1 MHRINFDEILY
12 AQGLRDYVLLHFDSS
27 KIPDNE
33 GTNGYS
39 LPTKSFVRIHKSY
52 IVAISKVEQIHKD
65 YIVVNNTIIPI
76 GEYYREDFLR
86 QILNS

>member
-1 MHRINFDEILY
+1 MK
-12 AQGLRDYVLLHFDSS
+12 GLMD
-27 KIPDNE
+27 I
-33 GTNGYS
+33 